1 MGPAPQGPVRS
12 PLGMFFFHLYYVF
25 MHNLHL
31 LDNAQK
37 YISITAQLNQLITM
51 SRRRCRRGR
60 RGRFPKPV
68 TIPTPPQVEQ
78 FIPQPRTLANPITI
92 EPAEIEALRL
102 VDLEGLSQEQAGAKM
117 GVSRGT
123 VWRLLQSARKKVA
136 QALTEG
142 RALAITN
149 EANYPAK

>member
-1 MGPAPQGPVRS
+1 
-12 PLGMFFFHLYYVF
+12 
-25 MHNLHL
+25 MHNLRL

-37 YISITAQLNQLITM
+37 YISITPQINKEIAM

-68 TIPTPPQVEQ
+68 TIPTPSKVEQ
-78 FIPQPRTLANPITI
+78 FIPQPRISASPIKI

-102 VDLEGLSQEQAGAKM
+102 VDLEGLSQEQAGTEM

-123 VWRLLQSARKKVA
+123 IWRLLQSARRKVA

-142 RALAITN
+142 RALAVTN
-149 EANYPAK
+149 EANYPAKI